1 MIRNH
6 YNITLIIFL
15 AILFSSCK
23 ALKESSKNGFNEG
36 FYKSRIFHKELRKVY
51 VVPGEDHIKIYTEK
65 SHNNVDTTLTLKID
79 FSPDQRPPGFDE
91 YLFSNGSPDIYIM
104 ATVLKYRPSVS
115 GFPNQLSAS
124 IFNGSIFLG
133 YRNDY
138 YKLKYIENPLHVY
151 KRNIR
156 HYGFSMGLFAGLG
169 TTPMNEFVTQRNIN
183 IEYDGFVNTEGIA
196 AFIAVGKFTIGI
208 STGIEHLMDPNRKF
222 WIYQGKPWVGLS
234 VGLHLN

>member
-6 YNITLIIFL
+6 HNIPLVIFL

-23 ALKESSKNGFNEG
+23 ALKESSKNGFTEG
-36 FYKSRIFHKELRKVY
+36 FYKSRIFHKKLKKVY
-51 VVPGEDHIKIYTEK
+51 VVPGDDQIKIYSEK
-65 SHNNVDTTLTLKID
+65 SLNKVDTAITLKIA
-79 FSPDQRPPGFDE
+79 FPPDQKPGDFDQ
-91 YLFSNGSPDIYIM
+91 YLFRNSSPDIYVM
-104 ATVLKYRPSVS
+104 TTVLKYRPSVS

-124 IFNGSIFLG
+124 IFNGSFYIG
-133 YRNDY
+133 YRNDF
-138 YKLKYIENPLHVY
+138 YKLKYMENPLHVY
-151 KRNIR
+151 KRNIT

-169 TTPMNEFVTQRNIN
+169 TTPMNEFVTLSNIN

-196 AFIAVGKFTIGI
+196 AFIAVGKFTIGL

-222 WIYQGKPWVGLS
+222 WIYQGKPWLGLS

>member
-6 YNITLIIFL
+6 HHITLIIFI
-15 AILFSSCK
+15 AILFSSCEG
-23 ALKESSKNGFNEG
+23 LKESSKNAFNEG
-36 FYKSRIFHKELRKVY
+36 FYKSRIFHKELKKIY
-51 VVPGEDHIKIYTEK
+51 VVPGEDEIKIYTEK
-65 SHNNVDTTLTLKID
+65 GHNMVDTALTLTID
-79 FSPDQRPPGFDE
+79 FPADHKPPGFDE

-104 ATVLKYRPSVS
+104 STILKYRPSVS
-115 GFPNQLSAS
+115 GFPNQLNAS
-124 IFNGSIFLG
+124 IFNGSFYLG

-138 YKLKYIENPLHVY
+138 YKLKYTETPLHTY
-151 KRNIR
+151 KRKIR

-169 TTPMNEFVTQRNIN
+169 TTPMNEFVTQSIIN

-196 AFIAVGKFTIGI
+196 AFISMGKFTIGI
-208 STGIEHLMDPNRKF
+208 SSGIEHLMDPNRKY